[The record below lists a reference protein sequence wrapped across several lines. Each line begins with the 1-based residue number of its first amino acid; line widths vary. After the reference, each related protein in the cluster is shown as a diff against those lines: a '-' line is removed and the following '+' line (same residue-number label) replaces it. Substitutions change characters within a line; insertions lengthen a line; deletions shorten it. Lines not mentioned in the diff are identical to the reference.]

1 MTIQTFNN
9 GTKAAWTYTILAA
22 ALVFAV
28 AAIVVWA
35 YAS

>member
-1 MTIQTFNN
+1 MAVQAY
-9 GTKAAWTYTILAA
+9 GGSKAAWTYTVLAA

-35 YAS
+35 YTS